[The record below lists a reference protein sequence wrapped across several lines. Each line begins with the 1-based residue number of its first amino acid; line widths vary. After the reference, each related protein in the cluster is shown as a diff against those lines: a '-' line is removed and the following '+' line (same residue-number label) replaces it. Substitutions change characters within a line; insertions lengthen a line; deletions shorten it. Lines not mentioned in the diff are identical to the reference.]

1 MRNILPI
8 SDLQRQAAQIL
19 NEVVESDEPAI
30 ITQRGRAVAVIVSAD
45 RFAQMEA
52 DLKILD
58 DLELLRLVEEGK
70 KDVESG
76 AVLSHEE
83 VKHRLKMSE

>member
-83 VKHRLKMSE
+83 GKHRLKMSE

>member
-1 MRNILPI
+1 MKNILPI

-76 AVLSHEE
+76 AVLSHED
-83 VKHRLKMSE
+83 VKRRLKMSE